1 MMMRIVDVNDSNDI
15 GRGSGMCWSR
25 RYNYYR
31 NNGGEEDDD
40 DNNSSNNNASKH
52 CDDHD
57 RRYRRTN
64 KTTKKWKKSTASSS
78 VIVFLSCAYFC
89 CLLFCVYNT
98 ILMSYASA
106 TTSSSSSSSVS
117 SSAAASSTSS
127 FSRRAALDVNTGS
140 KYTSTRLSSTSTSPA
155 TTVPRNGHF
164 SSAFATKDVLSLK
177 LLLVGG
183 YQLRGGGVETSSI
196 SLYDDE
202 EEDDGGTFIM
212 KKIRNIVRNI
222 MVVTEQRKSPAM
234 YNFFRSSFRTV
245 EKLTGLKL
253 LPKVTLLSSSS
264 SSSKSKS
271 SNKSKKNK
279 SKKSKS
285 KKEKKK
291 NSEQD
296 GIEDEGSKSSKPK
309 SVKPQ
314 AVTSATKQHL
324 TSSFTKSN
332 PNHRIQKE
340 LKEFIKHPPDNLS
353 VAVGKN
359 IRVWIITI
367 KGAKGSIYDGETF
380 KLRVSFPDDYPTV
393 PPSVYFLKGHIPK
406 HEHIYTN
413 GDICLSLLGKD
424 WRPIMTAQSIAV
436 SIQSILSSATKKTL
450 PMDNAQHADNKPG
463 QYQKDWVYHDD
474 QC

>member
-1 MMMRIVDVNDSNDI
+1 
-15 GRGSGMCWSR
+15 
-25 RYNYYR
+25 
-31 NNGGEEDDD
+31 
-40 DNNSSNNNASKH
+40 
-52 CDDHD
+52 
-57 RRYRRTN
+57 
-64 KTTKKWKKSTASSS
+64 
-78 VIVFLSCAYFC
+78 
-89 CLLFCVYNT
+89 
-98 ILMSYASA
+98 
-106 TTSSSSSSSVS
+106 
-117 SSAAASSTSS
+117 
-127 FSRRAALDVNTGS
+127 
-140 KYTSTRLSSTSTSPA
+140 
-155 TTVPRNGHF
+155 
-164 SSAFATKDVLSLK
+164 
-177 LLLVGG
+177 
-183 YQLRGGGVETSSI
+183 
-196 SLYDDE
+196 
-202 EEDDGGTFIM
+202 M

-222 MVVTEQRKSPAM
+222 MDATEKRKSPTI
-234 YNFFRSSFRTV
+234 YNFFRSSFRTI

-253 LPKVTLLSSSS
+253 LPKVTSLSL

-271 SNKSKKNK
+271 KSSKKKSKKNK
-279 SKKSKS
+279 SKKEKKDVEEEEEEESKS
-285 KKEKKK
+285 T
-291 NSEQD
+291 
-296 GIEDEGSKSSKPK
+296 SKPK
-309 SVKPQ
+309 GVKPQ

-340 LKEFIKHPPDNLS
+340 LKDFIKHPPDNLS

-367 KGAKGSIYDGETF
+367 KGAKNSIYDGETF